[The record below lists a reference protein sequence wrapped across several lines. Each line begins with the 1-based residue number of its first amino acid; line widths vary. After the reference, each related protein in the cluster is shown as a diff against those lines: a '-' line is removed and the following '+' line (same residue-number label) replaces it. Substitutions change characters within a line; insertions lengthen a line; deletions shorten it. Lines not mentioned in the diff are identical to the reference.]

1 MYGFSVRLNFQRRAA
16 LQAGKCVELRGMMI
30 TITKTS
36 AICSLGENLDE
47 IFSNAVAG
55 NLTDLKIAAK
65 LPEITDIKYN
75 LRCNQI
81 LLHCVNQI
89 KPEIETLIKKYD
101 RKKIGVVIA
110 TTNTGI
116 DKFEETGDAEFLKMS
131 NPAEFLKDYLGLE
144 GFFCGV
150 STACSSGIKVFST
163 AKRLMESGVCD
174 AVIAGGT
181 DEISKFPTAGFASLE
196 VLSDERSI
204 PMSKNRKGMN
214 IGEAGAIFL
223 LEKDAEGIQILGIGE
238 TSDAYHAATPDPEGT
253 QAANAMKLA
262 LDEAGLSPKDIDYI
276 NLHGTGTISNDIM
289 EANAVY
295 KIFGKETPSSSTKP
309 LTGHCLG
316 ASASIETA
324 LCCAVL
330 EKNTLLPHIYD
341 GEYDQNLPEIKL
353 VQKGENPANVR
364 YVMCNAFGFGGTNA
378 VIVLGKQTSAL
389 SCQSKINSAAQVQPE
404 TYDLA
409 KILPHNHPMIL
420 IDNIEE
426 INVEEGYVSAK
437 VTIRDDSLFF
447 DKELNGISYITGIE
461 FMAQTIG
468 CYAYFKRGEGEPK
481 IGFLLGTRS
490 YKCNIDKFEKGET
503 YIIKAK
509 EIFGDNQLVSFE
521 CFIYNNNIEC
531 ARPMVNVYQPE
542 NASEFLE

>member
-1 MYGFSVRLNFQRRAA
+1 MI
-16 LQAGKCVELRGMMI
+16 I

-36 AICSLGENLDE
+36 AICSAGENLDE
-47 IFSNAVAG
+47 IFSNLAAG
-55 NLTDLKIAAK
+55 KLTDLKITAE
-65 LPEITDIKYN
+65 LPEISDEKYN

-81 LLHCVNQI
+81 LLHCINQI
-89 KPEIETLIKKYD
+89 KPEIEILINKYG

-116 DKFEETGDAEFLKMS
+116 DKFEENGDAEFLKMS

-181 DEISKFPTAGFASLE
+181 DEISKFPTAGFATLE
-196 VLSDERSI
+196 VLSNERSI
-204 PMSKNRKGMN
+204 PFSKNRKGMN

-223 LEKDAEGIQILGIGE
+223 LEKDSCGIQIPGIGE

-262 LDEAGLSPKDIDYI
+262 LDEAGLKPQDIDYI
-276 NLHGTGTISNDIM
+276 NLHGTGTVSNDIM

-295 KIFGKETPSSSTKP
+295 KIFGGKTPVSSTKP

-316 ASASIETA
+316 ASASIEIA
-324 LCCAVL
+324 LCCAAL

-341 GEYDQNLPEIKL
+341 GEYDNTLPPLNL
-353 VQKGENPANVR
+353 VQKGQKAPRLEN
-364 YVMCNAFGFGGTNA
+364 VMCNAFGFGGTNA
-378 VIVLGKQTSAL
+378 VLILGKQKPHKHYNL
-389 SCQSKINSAAQVQPE
+389 EN
-404 TYDLA
+404 
-409 KILPHNHPMIL
+409 ILPHSHPMIL
-420 IDNIEE
+420 IDDIDEVNLR
-426 INVEEGYVSAK
+426 EGYVCAR
-437 VTIRDDSLFF
+437 VTIREDSLFF
-447 DKELNGISYITGIE
+447 DRELDGISYITGIE

-468 CYAYFKRGEGEPK
+468 CYAYFRRGGGEPK

-490 YKCNIDKFEKGET
+490 YKCNIEKFEKGET

-531 ARPMVNVYQPE
+531 ASAMVNVYQPE

>member
-1 MYGFSVRLNFQRRAA
+1 MYGFSVRLNFQRRAV

-47 IFSNAVAG
+47 IFSNAAAG
-55 NLTDLKIAAK
+55 NLTDLKITAE
-65 LPEITDIKYN
+65 LPEISDEKYN

-144 GFFCGV
+144 GFSCGV

-214 IGEAGAIFL
+214 LGEAGAIFL

-262 LDEAGLSPKDIDYI
+262 LDEAGIKPQDIDYI
-276 NLHGTGTISNDIM
+276 NLHGTGTVSNDIM

-309 LTGHCLG
+309 MTGHCLG

-353 VQKGENPANVR
+353 VQKGEHSASIR

-378 VIVLGKQTSAL
+378 VLILGKQKPHKHYNL
-389 SCQSKINSAAQVQPE
+389 EN
-404 TYDLA
+404 
-409 KILPHNHPMIL
+409 ILPHSHPMIL
-420 IDNIEE
+420 IDDIEE
-426 INVEEGYVSAK
+426 INLDEGFVSAR
-437 VTIRDDSLFF
+437 VTISDDSLFF
-447 DKELNGISYITGIE
+447 DKELNGISYVTGIE
-461 FMAQTIG
+461 FMAQTIA
-468 CYAYFKRGEGEPK
+468 CYSYFKRGGGAPK
-481 IGFLLGTRS
+481 VGFLLGTRS
-490 YKCNIDKFEKGET
+490 YKCSIDRFKNGET

-531 ARPMVNVYQPE
+531 AKAMVNVYEPE

>member
-1 MYGFSVRLNFQRRAA
+1 
-16 LQAGKCVELRGMMI
+16 MMI

-47 IFSNAVAG
+47 IFSNAAAG
-55 NLTDLKIAAK
+55 KLTDLKITAQ
-65 LPEITDIKYN
+65 LPQISDEKYN

-89 KPEIETLIKKYD
+89 KPEIDSLLKKYN
-101 RKKIGVVIA
+101 RKKIGVLIA

-116 DKFEETGDAEFLKMS
+116 DKFEENGDAEFLKMS

-163 AKRLMESGVCD
+163 AKKLMENGVCD

-181 DEISKFPTAGFASLE
+181 DEISKFPLSGFASLE
-196 VLSDERSI
+196 VLSDECSI

-238 TSDAYHAATPDPEGT
+238 TSDAYHAATPDPTGT
-253 QAANAMKLA
+253 QAAQAMKLA
-262 LDEAGLSPKDIDYI
+262 LNEARLQAQDIDYI
-276 NLHGTGTISNDIM
+276 NLHGTGTVSNDIM
-289 EANAVY
+289 EANAVC
-295 KIFGKETPSSSTKP
+295 KIFGTDTPASSTKP

-330 EKNTLLPHIYD
+330 EKNSLLPHVFD
-341 GEYDQNLPEIKL
+341 GEFDKTLPEIRL
-353 VQKGENPANVR
+353 VKKDEKTEQVKN
-364 YVMCNAFGFGGTNA
+364 VMCNAFGFGGTNA
-378 VIVLGKQTSAL
+378 VIILGKQKP
-389 SCQSKINSAAQVQPE
+389 CKH
-404 TYDLA
+404 YDLE

-420 IDNIEE
+420 IDDIEE
-426 INVEEGYVSAK
+426 VKLEEGFVSSR
-437 VTIRDDSLFF
+437 VTIREDNLFY
-447 DKELNGISYITGIE
+447 DKELDGISYITGIE

-468 CYAYFKRGEGEPK
+468 CYAHFKRGEGEPK

-490 YKCNIDKFEKGET
+490 YKSNIEKFERGET

-531 ARPMVNVYQPE
+531 AKAMVNVYQPE
-542 NASEFLE
+542 DASEFLE